1 MSRNPFKAEP
11 ASDRTMLNRLALR
24 VRNLERRI
32 TGDAPVTNDWVLAQ
46 VALGTVA
53 TATSVDGAMTGSI
66 VKQTDDGSVYAVGDH
81 AIDTIDFLQIGSYL
95 VRARFTF
102 AESKTGYGM
111 GSAVIGGP
119 VTTYDYD
126 LVRFMPL
133 SVPDTAGPTIMGK
146 YGGQTIWEQL
156 CVVNDLSAPAGAYL
170 TFENLDGP
178 SLISVVGQLQ
188 VFRLT

>member
-1 MSRNPFKAEP
+1 MSG
-11 ASDRTMLNRLALR
+11 SDQPQRQVLRLHGRDHLDPGGSDPIPGMGLR
-24 VRNLERRI
+24 
-32 TGDAPVTNDWVLAQ
+32 NDWVLAQ

-53 TATSVDGAMTGSI
+53 TGTSVNGDMAGSI
-66 VKQTDDGSVYAVGDH
+66 VEQTDDDQSVYAEGTGV
-81 AIDTIDFLQIGSYL
+81 ITTIDFLRIGSYL

-102 AESKTGYGM
+102 PEGETGYGM

-126 LVRFMPL
+126 VVRFMPL

-146 YGGQTIWEQL
+146 YGGQIIWQQI

-178 SLISVVGQLQ
+178 SLIGVAGELQ